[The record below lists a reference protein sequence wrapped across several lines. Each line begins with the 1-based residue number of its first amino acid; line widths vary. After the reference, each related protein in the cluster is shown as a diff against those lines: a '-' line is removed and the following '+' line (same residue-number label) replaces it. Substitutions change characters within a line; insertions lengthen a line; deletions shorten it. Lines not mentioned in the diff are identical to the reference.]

1 MNKHDDETF
10 MAEALRVGREG
21 VLAGQSPF
29 GASVVRDGKVVVA
42 VHNTVRKD
50 QDPTSHA
57 EINAI
62 RAACEALKSADLSGH
77 VVYST
82 CEPCPMCMT
91 ALRWA
96 NVDRVV
102 FGASIADAEQAG
114 FDQVRIGAR
123 EVVEAGGG
131 RPVVDAGVLRDEA
144 VALLRGA

>member
-1 MNKHDDETF
+1 MNKPEDETF
-10 MAEALRVGREG
+10 MAAALRVGREG
-21 VLAGQSPF
+21 VATGQSPF
-29 GASVVRDGKVVVA
+29 GALVARDGKVVVA
-42 VHNTVRKD
+42 VHNTVKKD
-50 QDPTSHA
+50 QDPTAHA

-62 RAACEALKSADLSGH
+62 RAACAALKSADLSGCT
-77 VVYST
+77 VYAT

-102 FGASIADAEQAG
+102 FSASIADAEQAG

-123 EVVEAGGG
+123 EIAEAGGG
-131 RPVVDAGVLRDEA
+131 RPVVDAGALRDEA